1 MSALENYKVTQSNKL
16 IEASYSLTLNEKRLV
31 LCAASLIDSRKSLPE
46 GEKGFLSVHAED
58 FARLFGLETKHSYG
72 ILKESV
78 DRLWKRAIKS
88 IDDDDN
94 PEEMR
99 WIYHRKYI
107 AGQGRVEIG
116 FSPTVIPHMTLLN
129 REFTSYQLKH
139 IGSLSTFY
147 AIRMYELGASALNL
161 KANRRSISLERLREI
176 LDVVDKYPNVKD
188 LRVWILDKAIAD
200 VNRNTNIEMKL
211 IPKRE
216 GRKIVG
222 FDIVAHRNGQMGLA
236 LKGAEE

>member
-16 IEASYSLTLNEKRLV
+16 IEASYTLTLNEKRLV
-31 LCAASLIDSRKSLPE
+31 LCAASMIDSRKSLPE
-46 GEKGFLSVHAED
+46 GENGYLSVHAED
-58 FARLFGLETKHSYG
+58 FARLFGLETRHSYG
-72 ILKESV
+72 ILKEAV
-78 DRLWKRAIKS
+78 DKLWKRAIKS

-139 IGSLSTFY
+139 IGSLGTFY

-161 KANRRSISLERLREI
+161 KMRRRYVDLDRLREI
-176 LDVVDKYPNVKD
+176 MDVGDKYPNVKD
-188 LRVWILDKAIAD
+188 LRVWILDKAVAE
-200 VNRNTNIEMKL
+200 VNKNTNLEMTL
-211 IPKRE
+211 LPKRE
-216 GRKIVG
+216 GRKIIG
-222 FDIVAHRNGQMGLA
+222 FYITAQRNGQRA
-236 LKGAEE
+236 LDLTE